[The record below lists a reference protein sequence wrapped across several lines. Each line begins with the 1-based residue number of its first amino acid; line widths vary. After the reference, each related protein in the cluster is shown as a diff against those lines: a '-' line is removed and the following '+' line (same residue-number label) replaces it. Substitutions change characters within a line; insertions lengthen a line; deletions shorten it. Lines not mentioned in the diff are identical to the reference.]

1 MAMPPGAMMP
11 PCPMG
16 LPCPGMMPG
25 PAAMMPPGMP
35 VPPNPWG
42 LPQPNMIMGWPAQPG
57 WHCNPADWNP
67 GLVQYKPDFPEPLPM
82 PREVLP
88 ARLPQGGLSVST
100 VARRSPPA
108 VQMCVS
114 GKQIQILSPCLE
126 AYCDNVSS
134 LADGRVLL
142 EGDVTVIFH
151 VVDRPAKIV
160 AARMIVDLE
169 DGSYEVN
176 PSAVAPLLRPVSFL
190 DDPFSV
196 IKKAA
201 DCRPEKPLSLDF
213 AFPICPVQI
222 PADKRIPGSSDSFLR
237 NVNPPR

>member
-1 MAMPPGAMMP
+1 
-11 PCPMG
+11 
-16 LPCPGMMPG
+16 
-25 PAAMMPPGMP
+25 
-35 VPPNPWG
+35 V
-42 LPQPNMIMGWPAQPG
+42 
-57 WHCNPADWNP
+57 DWNP
-67 GLVQYKPDFPEPLPM
+67 GLVQYKPGFPEPLPM
-82 PREVLP
+82 PREVVP
-88 ARLPQGGLSVST
+88 APLPQGALTVSA

-114 GKQIQILSPCLE
+114 GKQIQIISPCLE

-142 EGDVTVIFH
+142 QGDVTVIFH

-176 PSAVAPLLRPVSFL
+176 PSAVAPLLRPVTFL

-196 IKKAA
+196 IKKAT
-201 DCRPEKPLSLDF
+201 DCRHEKPLLGGF
-213 AFPICPVQI
+213 NFEVCPVEI
-222 PADKRIPGSSDSFLR
+222 PAGKPVPGSRGSFLGS
-237 NVNPPR
+237 VNSPR